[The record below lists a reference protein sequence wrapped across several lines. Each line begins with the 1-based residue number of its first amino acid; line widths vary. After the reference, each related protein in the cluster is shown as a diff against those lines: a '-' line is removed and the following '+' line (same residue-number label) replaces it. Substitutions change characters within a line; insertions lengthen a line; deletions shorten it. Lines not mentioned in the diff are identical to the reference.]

1 LPVGITKLARIGM
14 EAMLF
19 LRVSGLTLL
28 IGAFAALV
36 YDGIRLV
43 GSPGRALPLTSL
55 SAQLDRA
62 PDTHEAVQ
70 RFFLDN
76 APSYL
81 WNGVVEPLLVL
92 PIFLLFGVFG
102 ALLYL
107 AGHREPPPEIV
118 SD

>member
-1 LPVGITKLARIGM
+1 MGVGIKSTAKARM

-28 IGAFAALV
+28 FGAFAALV

-43 GSPGRALPLTSL
+43 GSPGRGLPLTSL

-62 PDTHEAVQ
+62 PDAHDALQ

-81 WNGVVEPLLVL
+81 WNGIVEPLLVL
-92 PIFLLFGVFG
+92 PIFLLFGVAG
-102 ALLYL
+102 TLLFL
-107 AGHREPPPEIV
+107 AGYRSPPPEIV
-118 SD
+118 GD